1 MATSI
6 ELLDATRKRVGEIL
20 SAHFVDLIDFHDG
33 SWAIPHGST
42 SVMVVVRPF
51 TESDTVVEVLAQ
63 CVTGATMTVE
73 LATWLLRKNAELH
86 FGGFGLL
93 FDDTVVFTYALPGNA
108 LTTEELESA
117 IASVAVIADHY
128 DDEIVAMGGGKR
140 FADLD
145 A

>member
-1 MATSI
+1 MTTNT
-6 ELLDATRKRVGEIL
+6 ELLDATRLRVGGMLAE
-20 SAHFVDLIDFHDG
+20 HFADVIDFNDG

-51 TESDTVVEVLAQ
+51 TETDTVVELIAQ
-63 CVTGATMTVE
+63 CVTGATMNVE

-93 FDDTVVFTYALPGNA
+93 FDNTVVFTYAIPGNA
-108 LTTEELESA
+108 LSAQELESA
-117 IASVAVIADHY
+117 VASVAVIADHY
-128 DDEIVAMGGGKR
+128 DEEIVALGGGMR
-140 FADLD
+140 YADLD

>member
-1 MATSI
+1 METNLD
-6 ELLDATRKRVGEIL
+6 LLDATRARVAAMLNER
-20 SAHFVDLIDFHDG
+20 FTDVIDFNDG

-51 TESDTVVEVLAQ
+51 TENDTIVELMAQ

-73 LATWLLRKNAELH
+73 LATWLLRKNVELH

-93 FDDTVVFTYALPGNA
+93 FDETIVFTYAMPGNS
-108 LTTEELESA
+108 LTPEELESA
-117 IASVAVIADHY
+117 VASVAIIADHY
-128 DDEIVAMGGGKR
+128 DDEIVAMSGGKR
-140 FADLD
+140 YADLD